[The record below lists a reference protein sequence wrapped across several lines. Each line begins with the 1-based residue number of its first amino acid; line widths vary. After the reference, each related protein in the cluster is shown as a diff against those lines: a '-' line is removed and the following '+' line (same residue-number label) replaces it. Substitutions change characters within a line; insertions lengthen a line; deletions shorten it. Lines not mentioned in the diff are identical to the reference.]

1 LNKPS
6 EDHILSL
13 LGLLCTM
20 LEQSLRY
27 DVNESLSINFYERPA
42 AFSTAS
48 FHIALVVGDMEG
60 HLSILYVYAF

>member
-1 LNKPS
+1 
-6 EDHILSL
+6 
-13 LGLLCTM
+13 M

-60 HLSILYVYAF
+60 HLSILYLYAF